1 MNKMPLIALVGML
14 SLSSAVSAE
23 EEFSYTA
30 KVGADM
36 WWGSTKLNEAR
47 QDEDSNSP
55 SVYFAFE
62 HNAPILPNASFRY
75 STADTTLLAFDK
87 YDYTFY
93 YTLLEHKLANFDAGV
108 TFTQYANS
116 HYKDPYS
123 SKATSFDELTWGFY
137 GNAELNV
144 PNTQLD
150 IIGTMEFGDSNG
162 IKSTD
167 LMAGVQYRISLA
179 ETKIALRGGYRV
191 IDLDSDKFFSSELN
205 RNSNTDKE
213 PDPSDEPKPG
223 PPKSFVMLDGWFA
236 GAEVRF

>member
-36 WWGSTKLNEAR
+36 WWGSTKLNEVR

-62 HNAPILPNASFRY
+62 HNAPMLPNASFRY
-75 STADTTLLAFDK
+75 TSIDTDALAFDK

-93 YTLLEHKLANFDAGV
+93 YTLLEHKLMNFDAGL
-108 TFTQYANS
+108 TFTQYSNS
-116 HYKDPYS
+116 NYIEPQKGTQ
-123 SKATSFDELTWGFY
+123 ASFDEFTWSFY
-137 GNAELNV
+137 GNAEINV
-144 PNTQLD
+144 PDTNFD
-150 IIGTMEFGDSNG
+150 IIGTMEFGDSSG

-167 LMAGVQYRISLA
+167 LMAGVQYRIPVS
-179 ETKIALRGGYRV
+179 ESEIALRGGYRV
-191 IDLDSDKFFSSELN
+191 IDLDSNEFFDSELGKN
-205 RNSNTDKE
+205 
-213 PDPSDEPKPG
+213 
-223 PPKSFVMLDGWFA
+223 FVMVDGWFA

>member
-1 MNKMPLIALVGML
+1 MELELSQMNKMPLIALVGML

-36 WWGSTKLNEAR
+36 WWGSTKLNEVR

-62 HNAPILPNASFRY
+62 HNAPMLPNASFRY
-75 STADTTLLAFDK
+75 TSIDTDALAFDK

-93 YTLLEHKLANFDAGV
+93 YTLLEHKLMNFDAGL
-108 TFTQYANS
+108 TFTQYSNS
-116 HYKDPYS
+116 NYIEPQKGTQS
-123 SKATSFDELTWGFY
+123 SFDEFTWSFY
-137 GNAELNV
+137 GNAEINV
-144 PNTQLD
+144 PDTNFD
-150 IIGTMEFGDSNG
+150 IIGTMEFGDSSG

-167 LMAGVQYRISLA
+167 LMAGVQYRIPVS
-179 ETKIALRGGYRV
+179 ESEIALRGGYRV
-191 IDLDSDKFFSSELN
+191 IDLDSDEFFDSELGKN
-205 RNSNTDKE
+205 
-213 PDPSDEPKPG
+213 
-223 PPKSFVMLDGWFA
+223 FVMVDGWFA

>member
-36 WWGSTKLNEAR
+36 WWGSTKLNEVR
-47 QDEDSNSP
+47 QDEDSSSP

-62 HNAPILPNASFRY
+62 HNAPMLPNASFRY
-75 STADTTLLAFDK
+75 TSIDTDALAFDK

-93 YTLLEHKLANFDAGV
+93 YTLLEHKLMNFDAGL
-108 TFTQYANS
+108 TFTQYSNS
-116 HYKDPYS
+116 NYIEPQKGTQ
-123 SKATSFDELTWGFY
+123 ASFDEFTWSFY
-137 GNAELNV
+137 GNAEINV
-144 PNTQLD
+144 PDTNFD
-150 IIGTMEFGDSNG
+150 IIGTMEFGDSSG

-167 LMAGVQYRISLA
+167 LMAGVQYRIPVS
-179 ETKIALRGGYRV
+179 ESEIALRGGYRV
-191 IDLDSDKFFSSELN
+191 IDLDSDEFFDSELGKN
-205 RNSNTDKE
+205 
-213 PDPSDEPKPG
+213 
-223 PPKSFVMLDGWFA
+223 FVMVDGWFA

>member
-36 WWGSTKLNEAR
+36 WWGSTKLNEVR

-62 HNAPILPNASFRY
+62 HNAPMLPNASFRY
-75 STADTTLLAFDK
+75 TSIDTDALAFDK

-93 YTLLEHKLANFDAGV
+93 YTLLEHKLMNFDAGL
-108 TFTQYANS
+108 TFTQYSNS
-116 HYKDPYS
+116 NYIEPQKGTQ
-123 SKATSFDELTWGFY
+123 ASFDEFTWSFY
-137 GNAELNV
+137 GNAEINV
-144 PNTQLD
+144 PDTNFD
-150 IIGTMEFGDSNG
+150 IIGTMEFGDSSG

-167 LMAGVQYRISLA
+167 LMAGVQYRIPVS
-179 ETKIALRGGYRV
+179 ESEIALRSGYRV
-191 IDLDSDKFFSSELN
+191 IDLDSDEFFDSELGKN
-205 RNSNTDKE
+205 
-213 PDPSDEPKPG
+213 
-223 PPKSFVMLDGWFA
+223 FVMVDGWFA

>member
-36 WWGSTKLNEAR
+36 WWGSTKLNEVR
-47 QDEDSNSP
+47 QDEDFNSP

-62 HNAPILPNASFRY
+62 HNAPMLPNASFRY
-75 STADTTLLAFDK
+75 TSIDTDALAFDK

-93 YTLLEHKLANFDAGV
+93 YTLLEHKLMNFDAGL
-108 TFTQYANS
+108 TFTQYSDSNYIEPQKGTLS
-116 HYKDPYS
+116 
-123 SKATSFDELTWGFY
+123 SFDEFTWSFY
-137 GNAELNV
+137 GNAEINV
-144 PNTQLD
+144 PDTNFD
-150 IIGTMEFGDSNG
+150 IIGTMEFGDSSG

-167 LMAGVQYRISLA
+167 LMAGVQYRIPVS
-179 ETKIALRGGYRV
+179 ESEIALRGGYRV
-191 IDLDSDKFFSSELN
+191 IDLDSDEFFDSELGKN
-205 RNSNTDKE
+205 
-213 PDPSDEPKPG
+213 
-223 PPKSFVMLDGWFA
+223 FVMVDGWFA

>member
-14 SLSSAVSAE
+14 SLSSAVAAE

-36 WWGSTKLNEAR
+36 WWGSTKLNEVR

-62 HNAPILPNASFRY
+62 HNAPMLPNASFRY
-75 STADTTLLAFDK
+75 TSIDTDALAFDK

-93 YTLLEHKLANFDAGV
+93 YTLLEHKLMNFDAGV
-108 TFTQYANS
+108 TFTQYSNS
-116 HYKDPYS
+116 NYIEPQTITQ
-123 SKATSFDELTWGFY
+123 TSFDEFTWSFY
-137 GNAELNV
+137 GNAEINV
-144 PNTQLD
+144 PDTNFD
-150 IIGTMEFGDSNG
+150 IIGTMEFGDSSG

-167 LMAGVQYRISLA
+167 LMAGVQYRIPVS
-179 ETKIALRGGYRV
+179 ESEIALRGGYRV
-191 IDLDSDKFFSSELN
+191 IDLDSDEFF
-205 RNSNTDKE
+205 K
-213 PDPSDEPKPG
+213 SDLG
-223 PPKSFVMLDGWFA
+223 KSFVMVDGWFA

>member
-36 WWGSTKLNEAR
+36 WWGSTKLNEVR

-62 HNAPILPNASFRY
+62 HNAPMLPNASFRY
-75 STADTTLLAFDK
+75 TSIDTDALAFDK

-93 YTLLEHKLANFDAGV
+93 YTLLEHKLMNFDAGL
-108 TFTQYANS
+108 TFTQYSNS
-116 HYKDPYS
+116 NYIEPQKGTQ
-123 SKATSFDELTWGFY
+123 ASFDEFTWSFY
-137 GNAELNV
+137 GNAEINV
-144 PNTQLD
+144 PDTNFD
-150 IIGTMEFGDSNG
+150 IIGTMEFGDSSG

-167 LMAGVQYRISLA
+167 LMAGVQYRIPVS
-179 ETKIALRGGYRV
+179 ESEIALRGGYRV
-191 IDLDSDKFFSSELN
+191 IDLDSDEFFDSELGKN
-205 RNSNTDKE
+205 
-213 PDPSDEPKPG
+213 
-223 PPKSFVMLDGWFA
+223 FVMVDGWFA

>member
-36 WWGSTKLNEAR
+36 WWGSTKLNEVR

-62 HNAPILPNASFRY
+62 HNAPMLPNASFRY
-75 STADTTLLAFDK
+75 TSIDTDALAFDK

-93 YTLLEHKLANFDAGV
+93 YTLLEHKLMNFDAGLM
-108 TFTQYANS
+108 FTQYSNS
-116 HYKDPYS
+116 NYIEPQKGTQ
-123 SKATSFDELTWGFY
+123 ASFDEFTWSFY
-137 GNAELNV
+137 GNAEINV
-144 PNTQLD
+144 PDTNFD
-150 IIGTMEFGDSNG
+150 IIGTMEFGDSSG

-167 LMAGVQYRISLA
+167 LMAGVQYRIPVS
-179 ETKIALRGGYRV
+179 ESEIALRGGYRV
-191 IDLDSDKFFSSELN
+191 IDLDSDEFFDSELGKN
-205 RNSNTDKE
+205 
-213 PDPSDEPKPG
+213 
-223 PPKSFVMLDGWFA
+223 FVMVDGWFA